1 MDQKLPAYSSQ
12 FASETL
18 PALLPTMPLGGITAD
33 WAWGGATG
41 AGICV
46 AVIDSGIDASHEAI
60 GGRVSRF
67 VQIREEP
74 EGLVYET
81 GSHGDS
87 CGHGTAC
94 ASIIRALAPDCEL
107 YSVKV
112 LGHGGS
118 GRAAVFAAGLRW
130 AIENGAQV
138 CNLSLGTTR
147 RDHYAVFHE
156 LADLAYFRN
165 VALVAAA
172 NNMPTAELPV
182 SLCLRVVRGLPR
194 RRRPTSLLREPEPA
208 GRIRRPRNQCAR
220 GMAGRGLENRHRQ
233 QLRRPP
239 CFGVSRESSQQAS
252 RSDSAAGEGHTVGLG
267 GQHEA
272 LMAGDRRGPHV
283 SVVTRH
289 SMTGRRLAACE
300 PQHPFARRSYA
311 SFPRK

>member
-12 FASETL
+12 FAPETL

-41 AGICV
+41 AGIRV

-67 VQIREEP
+67 VQVREEP
-74 EGLVYET
+74 EGLVCET
-81 GSHGDS
+81 EPHGDS

-112 LGHGGS
+112 LGPGGS

-130 AIENGAQV
+130 AIENGAHV
-138 CNLSLGTTR
+138 CNLSLGTTK

-172 NNMPTAELPV
+172 NNMPQPSFPSVYASVISVASHDIDDPHLFYANPNPPV
-182 SLCLRVVRGLPR
+182 EYG
-194 RRRPTSLLREPEPA
+194 A
-208 GRIRRPRNQCAR
+208 
-220 GMAGRGLENRHRQ
+220 H
-233 QLRRPP
+233 
-239 CFGVSRESSQQAS
+239 GVNVHVAWPGGGWKTVTGNSF
-252 RSDSAAGEGHTVGLG
+252 AA
-267 GQHEA
+267 
-272 LMAGDRRGPHV
+272 PHV
-283 SVVTRH
+283 SGLVASLLSKHPGLTV
-289 SMTGRRLAACE
+289 SQVKVILWALAANMK
-300 PQHPFARRSYA
+300 H
-311 SFPRK
+311 